1 MSKGALAIVLHAHLP
16 YVRHPEYP
24 EFLEEDWLYEAITE
38 TYLPLLEVFDRCAED
53 GIPFRITLTLTP
65 PLVGMLRDE
74 LLMSRYAK
82 RLDKLCELCDKEVE
96 RTRNDPQFA
105 KLAEHYRDHH
115 YHLRRLFH
123 DRYKRDLILAF
134 KRLQDH
140 GVLEIITCG
149 ATHGF
154 LPLMVHPEA
163 MRAQIQVAAAHYR
176 IHFGRDP
183 RGIWLPECGYA
194 PGVDKWLAAENIRFF
209 FVDSHALSNAVPRPR
224 RGVYAPVYTPSGVA
238 AFARDPESSMQ
249 VWSAE
254 NGYPGDPVYR
264 EFYRDIGWDLDY
276 DYVKP
281 YVQATGDRKNVGI
294 KYYRITGNVPLGEK
308 QPYDPKAARARAEQH
323 AGNFLFN
330 RTKQIEYLH
339 DAFGPN
345 APPPIV
351 VSPYDAELYG
361 HWWYEGPAFIDALIR
376 KASVE
381 QDVFTLQSPIDY
393 LAANPEQQLAQ
404 PPLSSWG
411 AGGYAGV
418 WLDESNDWIYRYL
431 HKASERMIELA
442 RQHQDANGV
451 TRRALNQ
458 ASRELLLAQSSDW
471 AFIIK
476 TGTMVDYA
484 VRRTREHLL
493 RFTRLYDQLKD
504 GSLDEAWLAG
514 IESSDNLFPEI
525 DYRVYRPA

>member
-1 MSKGALAIVLHAHLP
+1 MKGALAIVLHAHLP
-16 YVRHPEYP
+16 YVRHPEFP

-53 GIPFRITLTLTP
+53 GVPYRITMTLTP

-74 LLMSRYAK
+74 LLMERYTL
-82 RLDKLCELCDKEVE
+82 RLDQLCELCDKEVH
-96 RTRNDPQFA
+96 RTRGDPQFA
-105 KLAEHYRDHH
+105 PLALHYHERL

-123 DRYKRDLILAF
+123 DRYRRDLVGAF
-134 KRLQDH
+134 KRLQDF
-140 GVLEIITCG
+140 GCLEIITCG

-154 LPLMVHPEA
+154 LPLMIHPEA
-163 MRAQIQVAAAHYR
+163 IRAQIQVACAHYR
-176 IHFGRDP
+176 MHFGRHP
-183 RGIWLPECGYA
+183 RGIWLPECAYA
-194 PGVDKWLAAENIRFF
+194 PGIDKYLAAENIRFF
-209 FVDSHALSNAVPRPR
+209 FVDSHALANAVPRPR
-224 RGVYAPVYTPSGVA
+224 RGVYAPIYAPSGVA

-254 NGYPGDPVYR
+254 HGYPGDAVYR

-276 DYVKP
+276 EYVKP
-281 YVQATGDRKNVGI
+281 YLQATGERKNTGI
-294 KYYRITGNVPLGEK
+294 KYYRITGKVPLGEK
-308 QPYDPKAARARAEQH
+308 ESYDPAAARARADVH

-330 RTKQIEYLH
+330 RTKQIEYLRN
-339 DAFGPN
+339 AFGDGPS
-345 APPPIV
+345 PIV

-361 HWWYEGPAFIDALIR
+361 HWWYEGPLFLDMLIR
-376 KASVE
+376 KAAFD
-381 QDVFTLQSPIDY
+381 QDVLRLESPVDY
-393 LAANPEQQLAQ
+393 LAEFPEHQLSQ

-442 RQHQDANGV
+442 RAHQDARDT

-458 ASRELLLAQSSDW
+458 AARELLLAQSSDW
-471 AFIIK
+471 AFIMK

-493 RFTRLYDQLKD
+493 RFSRLYEQVKENRIDV
-504 GSLDEAWLAG
+504 GWLSMV
-514 IESSDNLFPEI
+514 ESRDNLFPEI
-525 DYRVYRPA
+525 DYRVYRPAA